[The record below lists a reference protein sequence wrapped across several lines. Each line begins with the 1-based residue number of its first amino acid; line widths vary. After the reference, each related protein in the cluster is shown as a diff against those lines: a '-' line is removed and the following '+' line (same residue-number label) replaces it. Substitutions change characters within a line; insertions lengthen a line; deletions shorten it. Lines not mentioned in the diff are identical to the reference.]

1 VHSDASSDGHSPL
14 DELRAAAAKLGR
26 RYLAITDHT
35 KSRPL
40 GLDGP
45 ATRAHGDEVHR
56 FGARARSGTQLLS
69 GAEVDIL
76 PDGSLDLPADVLEEL
91 DWVVASVHSHFSDTP
106 ETMTKRM
113 IRAMR
118 SGLVDVIGHPT
129 GRQIGMRDAYGFDF
143 QKVLE
148 VARQE
153 NVALEVNAMPDR
165 MDLDDA
171 HCRLAKEAG
180 VPLVISTDAHHASQ
194 LGNLRYGVWIARRG
208 WLEKAD
214 VLNTL
219 PLEKLKK
226 KAHVKHAAASG
237 RKEHRPA
244 P

>member
-1 VHSDASSDGHSPL
+1 
-14 DELRAAAAKLGR
+14 
-26 RYLAITDHT
+26 
-35 KSRPL
+35 
-40 GLDGP
+40 
-45 ATRAHGDEVHR
+45 
-56 FGARARSGTQLLS
+56 
-69 GAEVDIL
+69 
-76 PDGSLDLPADVLEEL
+76 
-91 DWVVASVHSHFSDTP
+91 
-106 ETMTKRM
+106 MTKRM